1 MSRFYVGNRIL
12 NIPFLQ
18 ETALIAISTVY
29 ASSSSQTHEWGIALD
44 ATRWFEPQILCS
56 LPHARR

>member
-44 ATRWFEPQILCS
+44 ATIYKMV
-56 LPHARR
+56 